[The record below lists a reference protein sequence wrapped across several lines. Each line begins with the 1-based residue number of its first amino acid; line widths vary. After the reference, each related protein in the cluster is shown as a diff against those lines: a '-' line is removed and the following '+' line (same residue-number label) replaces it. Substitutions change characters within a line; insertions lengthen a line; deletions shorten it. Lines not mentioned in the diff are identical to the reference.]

1 MDYFE
6 HHIRPCLETEE
17 LYRSL
22 FLLFFGSLFT
32 VVTTYL
38 ISLSRGYSFLSRGL
52 YGGGIAARFKALP
65 MLYTALKANK
75 FFPGILQSARLLSEI
90 QILNPAEPR
99 PVIYDYDDESTHK
112 ADVARWTT
120 YLAERSRTQKTQLQV
135 LLDATRVQTGGR
147 R

>member
-6 HHIRPCLETEE
+6 HHIRHWLETEE

-52 YGGGIAARFKALP
+52 YGGGIGARLKTLP

-99 PVIYDYDDESTHK
+99 PVIYDYDDDDAHK
-112 ADVARWTT
+112 AAVAKWVT
-120 YLAERSRTQKTQLQV
+120 YLADRSKAQKTQL
-135 LLDATRVQTGGR
+135 
-147 R
+147 